1 METIHTERDIK
12 PNAPKG
18 IGLKG
23 WLRWGWRQLTSMRN
37 AIIMLLLLVIA
48 LFPAS
53 ILPQKRQDPVLA
65 EEWIEDNGIWGTIL
79 DALGFFNILTA
90 PWFAAIYILLF
101 ISLVGCIV
109 PRGFSLIKD
118 LKAGPGRVPGRLTR
132 YESHATVE
140 TELSEGEVW
149 DRVEKNLRGYKTARR
164 DGGISAQRGY
174 LREAG
179 NLIFHM
185 SLLGLLIVFGLSQ
198 AVSYRGQAIIV
209 EGSTFTNSV
218 VAYDNFNRGILV
230 DEESLPP
237 YAVTLNK
244 MMPEFFD
251 DGTPSAFSAD
261 LTITTPDGE
270 KEEIIRPN
278 EPLDIDGTN
287 VYLSGNGY
295 APRIRVTD
303 TAGNVAL
310 DGYVV
315 LPDITQTYISTGVIK
330 VPDVTEGDQLG
341 FQTTLFPTA
350 WQQLADGTV
359 IPVDQD
365 DLNLDRGVLVSVN
378 PDSLNPIL
386 VLTTWTGDLGLDDG
400 IPQNVYFLDTEKME
414 LVTET
419 VGETDVGI
427 LTTLGLG
434 QSQEIPG
441 GNGTIEFV
449 ELARF
454 AALDMRYD
462 PTLGWMLV
470 FAVLGLGG
478 LATSLLMPSRRIWVR
493 YEDGTVHAAGIGRKG
508 DTGVEKAVSATLAL
522 KENS

>member
-1 METIHTERDIK
+1 METIRTERDT
-12 PNAPKG
+12 PAGSPAG

-48 LFPAS
+48 LIPAS
-53 ILPQKRQDPVLA
+53 LLPQKRQDPVLA
-65 EEWIEDNGIWGTIL
+65 EQWIEDNGVWGTIL

-109 PRGFSLIKD
+109 PRSFSLARD
-118 LKAGPGRVPGRLTR
+118 LRSGPGRVPGRLDR
-132 YESHATVE
+132 YETHRSVATD
-140 TELSEGEVW
+140 LSEDEALALAES
-149 DRVEKNLRGYKTARR
+149 RLRGYRTVRR

-179 NLIFHM
+179 NLVFHM

-198 AVSYRGQAIIV
+198 ALSFRGQAIIV
-209 EGSTFTNSV
+209 EGETFANSV
-218 VAYDNFNRGILV
+218 LTYDTFERGLLV

-237 YAVTLNK
+237 YRVTLNE
-244 MMPEFFD
+244 MRPEFYE
-251 DGTPSAFSAD
+251 DGTPSAFMAD
-261 LTITTPDGE
+261 VTVTMAGE
-270 KEEIIRPN
+270 ETDEIIRPN

-303 TAGNVAL
+303 SAGNVAL
-310 DGYVV
+310 DDYVV

-330 VPDVTEGDQLG
+330 VPDVTEGEQLG
-341 FQTTLFPTA
+341 FQATLFPTA
-350 WQQLADGTV
+350 RTQDGV
-359 IPVDQD
+359 I
-365 DLNLDRGVLVSVN
+365 VSVN
-378 PDSLNPIL
+378 PDALNPVL
-386 VLTTWTGDLGLDDG
+386 VATTWVGDLGLDDG
-400 IPQNVYFLDTEKME
+400 VPQNVYLLDTENLE
-414 LVTET
+414 LVTEP
-419 VGETDVGI
+419 VGETDIGV
-427 LTTLGLG
+427 LTTLALG
-434 QSQEIPG
+434 EKAEIPG
-441 GNGTIEFV
+441 GHGTIEFV

-478 LATSLLMPSRRIWVR
+478 LATSLLMPSRRVWVR
-493 YEDGTVHAAGIGRKG
+493 YNSGVLHAAAIGRKG
-508 DTGVEKAVSATLAL
+508 DEGLEKTVSATLSL
-522 KENS
+522 EEDS

>member
-1 METIHTERDIK
+1 METIRTERDT
-12 PNAPKG
+12 PASSPGG

-48 LFPAS
+48 LIPAS
-53 ILPQKRQDPVLA
+53 LLPQKRQDPVLA
-65 EEWIEDNGIWGTIL
+65 AEWIERNGVWGTLL

-109 PRGFSLIKD
+109 PRFFTLVKD
-118 LKAGPGRVPGRLTR
+118 VKRGPGRVPRRLDR
-132 YESHATVE
+132 YDTHQVVE
-140 TELSEGEVW
+140 TDLSEDEALSLA
-149 DRVEKNLRGYKTARR
+149 EKNLRGYRTVRR
-164 DGGISAQRGY
+164 DGGLSAQRGY

-198 AVSYRGQAIIV
+198 ALSFRGQAIIV
-209 EGSTFTNSV
+209 EGDTFANSV
-218 VAYDNFNRGILV
+218 LTYDTFERGILV

-237 YAVTLNK
+237 YRITLNE
-244 MMPEFFD
+244 MRPEFYE
-251 DGTPSAFSAD
+251 DGTPSAFMAD
-261 LTITTPDGE
+261 VTVEMEGE
-270 KEEIIRPN
+270 RAGEIIRPN

-303 TAGNVAL
+303 SAGNVAL
-310 DGYVV
+310 DAHVV

-330 VPDVTEGDQLG
+330 VPDVTSGEQLG
-341 FQTTLFPTA
+341 FQATLFPTA
-350 WQQLADGTV
+350 QEQDGAL
-359 IPVDQD
+359 I
-365 DLNLDRGVLVSVN
+365 SVN
-378 PDSLNPIL
+378 PDALNPVI
-386 VLTTWTGDLGLDDG
+386 VMTTWVGDLGLDEG
-400 IPQNVYFLDTEKME
+400 TPQNVYFLDTENLE
-414 LVTET
+414 LVTEPAGEVE
-419 VGETDVGI
+419 VGV

-434 QSQEIPG
+434 QSAEIPG
-441 GNGTIEFV
+441 GHGTIEFV
-449 ELARF
+449 DLARF

-478 LATSLLMPSRRIWVR
+478 LAVSLLMPSRRVWVR
-493 YEDGTVHAAGIGRKG
+493 VEDGTVHAAAIGRKG
-508 DTGVEKAVSATLAL
+508 DAGLDSAVSATLAL
-522 KENS
+522 KEKP

>member
-1 METIHTERDIK
+1 METVRTERD
-12 PNAPKG
+12 APTGPVG
-18 IGLKG
+18 IGVTG

-48 LFPAS
+48 LIPAS

-65 EEWIEDNGIWGTIL
+65 REWIESNGLWGNIL

-101 ISLVGCIV
+101 VSLVGCIV
-109 PRGFSLIKD
+109 PRSFTLARDI
-118 LKAGPGRVPGRLTR
+118 KAGPGRVPARLSR
-132 YESHATVE
+132 YESYASRE
-140 TELSEGEVW
+140 TSLSESEAY
-149 DRVEKNLRGYKTARR
+149 DRVEKNLRGFRTVRR
-164 DGGISAQRGY
+164 DGGVSAQNGY

-179 NLIFHM
+179 NLVFHM

-198 AVSYRGQAIIV
+198 ALSFRGQAILV
-209 EGSTFTNSV
+209 EGETFTNSV
-218 VAYDNFNRGILV
+218 LTYDTFERGILV

-237 YAVTLNK
+237 YRITLNS
-244 MMPEFFD
+244 MTPEFYE
-251 DGTPSAFSAD
+251 DGSPSAFAAD
-261 LTITTPDGE
+261 VTILMNDS
-270 KEEIIRPN
+270 EEAATIRPN

-303 TAGNVAL
+303 SAGSVVF
-310 DGYVV
+310 DEYVV

-341 FQTTLFPTA
+341 FQATLFPTA
-350 WQQLADGTV
+350 QT
-359 IPVDQD
+359 QD
-365 DLNLDRGVLVSVN
+365 GVLVSVN
-378 PDSLNPIL
+378 PDALNPVL
-386 VLTTWTGDLGLDDG
+386 VTTTWVGDLGLDDG
-400 IPQNVYFLDTEKME
+400 VPQNVYFLDTENME
-414 LVTET
+414 LVTEP
-419 VGETDVGI
+419 VGQTEVGV
-427 LTTLGLG
+427 LTTLPLG
-434 QSQEIPG
+434 ESAEIPG

-462 PTLGWMLV
+462 PTLGWMLI

-478 LATSLLMPSRRIWVR
+478 LATSLLVPSRRVWVR
-493 YEDGTVHAAGIGRKG
+493 YDNGTVHAAAIGRKG
-508 DTGVEKAVSATLAL
+508 DSGLESLVSATLAL
-522 KENS
+522 KEDS

>member
-1 METIHTERDIK
+1 METVRTERDIQ
-12 PNAPKG
+12 PGSPKG
-18 IGLKG
+18 IGVQG

-37 AIIMLLLLVIA
+37 AIIMLLLLVVA

-65 EEWIEDNGIWGTIL
+65 QEWIEDNGIWGTIL

-109 PRGFSLIKD
+109 PRFFSLVKD
-118 LKAGPGRVPGRLTR
+118 YRAGPGRVPVRLTR
-132 YESHATVE
+132 YDSHDTVE
-140 TELSEGEVW
+140 TELSEDEVW
-149 DRVEKNLRGYKTARR
+149 DRVEKNLRGYKTVRR
-164 DGGISAQRGY
+164 DGGLSAQRGY

-198 AVSYRGQAIIV
+198 AVQYRGQAIIV
-209 EGSTFTNSV
+209 EGNTFTNSV

-237 YAVTLNK
+237 YSVTLNK

-270 KEEIIRPN
+270 RNELIRPN

-287 VYLSGNGY
+287 IYLSGNGY
-295 APRIRVTD
+295 APHIRVTD
-303 TAGNVAL
+303 SAGNVAL
-310 DGYVV
+310 DGHVV

-330 VPDVTEGDQLG
+330 APDVTEGDQLG
-341 FQTTLFPTA
+341 FQATLFPTA
-350 WQQLADGTV
+350 QEQDGV
-359 IPVDQD
+359 I
-365 DLNLDRGVLVSVN
+365 VSVN
-378 PDSLNPIL
+378 PDALNPVL
-386 VLTTWTGDLGLDDG
+386 VTTTWVGDLGLDDG
-400 IPQNVYFLDTEKME
+400 VPQNVYFLDTENME
-414 LVTET
+414 MVTEAI
-419 VGETDVGI
+419 GDADVGV
-427 LTTLGLG
+427 LTTLALG
-434 QSQEIPG
+434 DVAQIPG
-441 GNGTIEFV
+441 GHGTIEFV
-449 ELARF
+449 DLARF

-470 FAVLGLGG
+470 FAVLALGG

-493 YEDGTVHAAGIGRKG
+493 YEDGTVHAAAIGRKG
-508 DTGVEKAVSATLAL
+508 DTGVEKAVSTTLAL
-522 KENS
+522 KEDS